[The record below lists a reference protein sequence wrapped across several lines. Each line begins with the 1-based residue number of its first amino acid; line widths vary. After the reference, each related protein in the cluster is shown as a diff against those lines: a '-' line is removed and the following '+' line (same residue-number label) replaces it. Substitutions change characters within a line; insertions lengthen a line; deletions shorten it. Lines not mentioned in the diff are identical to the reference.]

1 MDKKIDEIC
10 TNSMQRILEDRPNEN
25 DTRSKLIVFVV
36 EYVKEKLYYYSEEYK
51 YTVSTFL
58 LGPIVKWWI
67 TQKSCANPQFDFSQ
81 KTTYDSEE
89 WTAYTIV
96 FNHKIGQLYYQQS
109 NLKHIKMS

>member
-1 MDKKIDEIC
+1 MDKEIDEIC

-51 YTVSTFL
+51 YSVSTFL
-58 LGPIVKWWI
+58 LGPTVKWWI
-67 TQKSCANPQFDFSQ
+67 THKSCANPQFDFSQ

-109 NLKHIKMS
+109 NLKHMKMS